1 MDTIWRDAGTVERE
15 LFVDIGDNDPEYRY
29 YDLLDKISVCLV
41 NYRVKRGMSQTEL
54 ARQLGVSQTMISKYE
69 SGDYNFSLKSI
80 IELLAALDMHFR
92 IEVGEEEADTLQ
104 SVSSMNY
111 KNVPNQKEQEANP
124 EDWDELA
131 AIA

>member
-1 MDTIWRDAGTVERE
+1 MMDTIWRDAGTVERE

-69 SGDYNFSLKSI
+69 SGDW
-80 IELLAALDMHFR
+80 
-92 IEVGEEEADTLQ
+92 V
-104 SVSSMNY
+104 
-111 KNVPNQKEQEANP
+111 
-124 EDWDELA
+124 
-131 AIA
+131 